1 MLSGDTE
8 GTWREYFAH
17 TPLVQSE
24 NQSREWGEVH
34 GKRGFSWEKISKNH
48 GKTA

>member
-8 GTWREYFAH
+8 GSWREYLTH

-24 NQSREWGEVH
+24 NQSEVWDKVH
-34 GKRGFSWEKISKNH
+34 GK
-48 GKTA
+48 

>member
-8 GTWREYFAH
+8 GTWREYPAH

-24 NQSREWGEVH
+24 NQSEVWDEVH
-34 GKRGFSWEKISKNH
+34 GK
-48 GKTA
+48 

>member
-8 GTWREYFAH
+8 RTRREYFAH

-34 GKRGFSWEKISKNH
+34 GKRRFSWEKPSKNH